1 MEDINKIGPIETGL
15 GEQNKI
21 LELLDIQKG
30 QAYVVEQNNERYEI
44 VINAEPVNEN
54 KIDIKRTTP
63 GALLGQTQEVSLDD
77 LNRMMQRA
85 RNTI

>member
-1 MEDINKIGPIETGL
+1 MEDFNKIGPIETGL

-21 LELLDIQKG
+21 LELLDVQKG
-30 QAYVVEQNNERYEI
+30 QAYVVEQGNERYEI
-44 VINAEPVNEN
+44 VINTEPVNED
-54 KIDIKRTTP
+54 KIEIKRTTP

-77 LNRMMQRA
+77 LNRMIQRA

>member
-15 GEQNKI
+15 GEQDKI
-21 LELLDIQKG
+21 LELLDVQKG

-44 VINAEPVNEN
+44 VINAEPVNED

-63 GALLGQTQEVSLDD
+63 GALFGKTQEVSLDD
-77 LNRMMQRA
+77 LNRMIQRA

>member
-21 LELLDIQKG
+21 LELLDVQKG
-30 QAYVVEQNNERYEI
+30 QTYVVEQNNERYEI

-63 GALLGQTQEVSLDD
+63 GALLGQKQEVSLDD
-77 LNRMMQRA
+77 LNRMIQRA